1 MSSFNVDAS
10 VSKYYIHSSYI
21 PTYYYVYIFIEQWLA
36 ANIFRND
43 LSRVFMASNDY
54 AFRRRFE
61 LTDMSENYE
70 DIDASS
76 LRFPFGNYWA
86 QNTGWKVDDRPAA
99 NTAAQVYEGLYLG
112 TTKVRAVNVTLPVGI
127 QLYFDREDDARLAY
141 DRLFFYSFNRHF
153 YSTEANI
160 AGNTSPL
167 SACSCRTPGSDIP
180 LQSSPC
186 LLQYSP
192 RDVYLRN
199 VQQLP
204 EPVRL

>member
-86 QNTGWKVDDRPAA
+86 QNTG
-99 NTAAQVYEGLYLG
+99 
-112 TTKVRAVNVTLPVGI
+112 
-127 QLYFDREDDARLAY
+127 
-141 DRLFFYSFNRHF
+141 
-153 YSTEANI
+153 
-160 AGNTSPL
+160 
-167 SACSCRTPGSDIP
+167 
-180 LQSSPC
+180 
-186 LLQYSP
+186 
-192 RDVYLRN
+192 
-199 VQQLP
+199 
-204 EPVRL
+204 